1 MHQFLFGKEN
11 PKTPIYNL
19 YETHCTCL
27 LCVKMSREH
36 FNFQFLTED
45 PMKNTM
51 IDHVW
56 LEHFMIRLP
65 SPLVL
70 SNMPKTRLTWEWFI
84 FTLRRLGLFISW
96 SNKSWI
102 SVMVIINSN
111 LFFLLQFPKNA
122 TILSFFHNSTEKQF
136 SVRN

>member
-1 MHQFLFGKEN
+1 
-11 PKTPIYNL
+11 
-19 YETHCTCL
+19 
-27 LCVKMSREH
+27 
-36 FNFQFLTED
+36 
-45 PMKNTM
+45 M

-84 FTLRRLGLFISW
+84 FTLRRLGLFILW

-111 LFFLLQFPKNA
+111 LFFFVYNFQKMPQFCPFLTTRPK
-122 TILSFFHNSTEKQF
+122 TSFQLGISYFYIEKCIRFFIERNEIKKRQNGF
-136 SVRN
+136 KSVHFEYRKIKTNFC